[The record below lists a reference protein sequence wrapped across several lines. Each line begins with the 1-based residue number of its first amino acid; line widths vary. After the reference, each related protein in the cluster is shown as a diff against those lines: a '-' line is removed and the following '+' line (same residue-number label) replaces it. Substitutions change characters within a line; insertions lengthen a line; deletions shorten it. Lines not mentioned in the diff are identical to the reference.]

1 MFKKVQAVKDLEK
14 RLTKIRE
21 LKEICTKQLELMKPD
36 NPNRPSAENQLRQLV
51 ILDEGL
57 TETLTKIQ
65 KELDLP

>member
-1 MFKKVQAVKDLEK
+1 MFEKVQAVQDLEK

-21 LKEICTKQLELMKPD
+21 LEKTCTKQLELMKSD